1 MSQWAGVINIP
12 MLPAVSTEGLWY
24 PLFPLPGRPLQ
35 PDIPTLFTQVLDLN
49 VTSTEGP
56 SLTTLSK
63 ETPLLVLHP
72 LVPLEFCFASINHN
86 LMSRTGWQNADPK
99 IRI

>member
-1 MSQWAGVINIP
+1 MSHWAGVINIP
-12 MLPAVSTEGLWY
+12 MLPAVSTKGLWY
-24 PLFPLPGRPLQ
+24 PPFPLPGAPLQ
-35 PDIPTLFTQVLDLN
+35 LDIPPLFTQVLDLN

-56 SLTTLSK
+56 FLTTLSK
-63 ETPLLVLHP
+63 ETPLLVLHS

-86 LMSRTGWQNADPK
+86 LMSQIGWQKADPK